1 MLILVNILY
10 VVSLISV
17 LGTTELVRG
26 RDHLKDVCVLHQ
38 CHCEFGILGDVAA
51 VPEGFVG
58 CFYCRGL
65 AAKSLFTQ
73 SLCFALTALPLQTS
87 PERLIPEPRIL
98 H

>member
-26 RDHLKDVCVLHQ
+26 RDHPKDVCVLHQ

-51 VPEGFVG
+51 VPAGFVG

-73 SLCFALTALPLQTS
+73 PLCFALTALPLQTS